1 VTAAPAVAGGLA
13 RLLAP
18 LRQAPRS
25 SAVLCDVDGTLAP
38 IVADPSA
45 AAVPADAREVL
56 RALARRYALVGCIS
70 GRRALDARSIVGV
83 EELAYAGN
91 HGLELLEPGADEPIL
106 DPAVS
111 ENAGAARE
119 FVLGLNAA
127 QLRADGLELEDKGP
141 IQALHWRRAT
151 DSEAAEARARAIAE
165 AAREA
170 GLEPHWGRRVLEI
183 RPPTDVNKGT
193 AVRRLLEGAKARRA
207 LFAGD
212 DRTDLDAFATLRSLV
227 SAGSLEGAVCLAIA
241 SREAPPELAAE
252 ADAMVDGTAEFL
264 DVLRALAQ
272 PKDAVPAVPR
282 S

>member
-1 VTAAPAVAGGLA
+1 MPGKCFGRSRGATRWSAASPVAA
-13 RLLAP
+13 RST
-18 LRQAPRS
+18 RGRS
-25 SAVLCDVDGTLAP
+25 SGWRSSP
-38 IVADPSA
+38 M
-45 AAVPADAREVL
+45 
-56 RALARRYALVGCIS
+56 RATTGSSCWS
-70 GRRALDARSIVGV
+70 
-83 EELAYAGN
+83 
-91 HGLELLEPGADEPIL
+91 PGA
-106 DPAVS
+106 
-111 ENAGAARE
+111 
-119 FVLGLNAA
+119 
-127 QLRADGLELEDKGP
+127 
-141 IQALHWRRAT
+141 T
-151 DSEAAEARARAIAE
+151 
-165 AAREA
+165 REA